1 MNICV
6 SYPGRM
12 FGDFTRYFVG
22 LHTGQIKK
30 EDVKFEMQQRMS
42 DYLKMHLIIL
52 NPYKNIQIDKK
63 VNKEEFVKLFE
74 NS

>member
-30 EDVKFEMQQRMS
+30 EDVKFEGWDS
-42 DYLKMHLIIL
+42 ECSNHFPLTGGHFL
-52 NPYKNIQIDKK
+52 NIEPNRK
-63 VNKEEFVKLFE
+63 
-74 NS
+74 